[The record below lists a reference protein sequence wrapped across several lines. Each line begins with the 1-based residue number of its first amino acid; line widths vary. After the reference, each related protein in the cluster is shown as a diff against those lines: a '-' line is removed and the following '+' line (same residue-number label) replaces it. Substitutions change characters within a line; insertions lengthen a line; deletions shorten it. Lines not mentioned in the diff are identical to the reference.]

1 MSSLR
6 FRELRHL
13 AALRHFS
20 KLGAI
25 EMSHQKPWGAPH
37 PGCVVFLLDQSSSM
51 ERKLASGKFGE
62 GSRLADAVATV
73 LNKCI
78 NEIGKCCQ
86 RGGGV
91 ISPRAEIAV
100 IGYGAQVASLL
111 GKELAGKTLVKIDQ
125 LMDAPLDVE
134 QRDRVGYDD
143 AGSKYTFKVPF
154 NIWVRA
160 VANGGTPMCAA
171 LQHARSICESWVSS
185 HAQCHPPIVI
195 NITDGD
201 STDGDPLPEALRLRE
216 LKTDD
221 GELLLF
227 NCHLSPFSPDEV
239 RFPGSESDLPKEDDS
254 AAKLFA
260 MSSVIPETMRTR
272 ACEFEVKK
280 NMKPGDRGFL
290 FNTDVDGV
298 MSLIQFATVA
308 ALQSA
313 ETGNAQTAT
322 A

>member
-1 MSSLR
+1 MDDTGKSHEYR
-6 FRELRHL
+6 
-13 AALRHFS
+13 
-20 KLGAI
+20 I
-25 EMSHQKPWGAPH
+25 EYPIWIEA
-37 PGCVVFLLDQSSSM
+37 
-51 ERKLASGKFGE
+51 EAS
-62 GSRLADAVATV
+62 
-73 LNKCI
+73 
-78 NEIGKCCQ
+78 
-86 RGGGV
+86 
-91 ISPRAEIAV
+91 
-100 IGYGAQVASLL
+100 
-111 GKELAGKTLVKIDQ
+111 
-125 LMDAPLDVE
+125 
-134 QRDRVGYDD
+134 
-143 AGSKYTFKVPF
+143 
-154 NIWVRA
+154 
-160 VANGGTPMCAA
+160 GGTPMCAA
-171 LQHARSICESWVSS
+171 LRQAHSIAENWISS
-185 HAQCHPPIVI
+185 HMHSHPPIVI